1 MGSQQSK
8 NVTGV
13 PSPLPSDGRGE
24 GQGEV
29 RAEGGQIPF
38 RHIASNSNNLI
49 PLKTARNQATL
60 KRKFMVSFRLIVI
73 TIFP

>member
-1 MGSQQSK
+1 MILNPFGVVTYYQQQDSWMGSQQSK

-29 RAEGGQIPF
+29 RAEG
-38 RHIASNSNNLI
+38 
-49 PLKTARNQATL
+49 
-60 KRKFMVSFRLIVI
+60 
-73 TIFP
+73 